1 MAHRPT
7 VRGRL
12 TVAVAIA
19 VTLSSAVIGVTLY
32 LVESR
37 RIERA
42 IDAGL
47 SQELGEFRAL
57 QSENDPTTN
66 KPFASGSRVMTVF
79 LQRNLPDEHE
89 ALYAF
94 GPTGGPLYQGA
105 GDPRLQKSQAFR
117 DAVDELRSS
126 GGTTTVDAG
135 GQEYRIVVQPVTDS
149 TGASAFVVAHNVS
162 ASRQALRELIV
173 TYTLLA
179 AITIIAIAALASSVI
194 ARLLAPLLSLQS
206 TARDISG
213 GDLTTRTPVTGHD
226 DVSDLQIAFNDMLDR
241 VEAAFTAQRQLLDD
255 AGHELRTPLTI
266 LQGHLEVLDPAD
278 TQDVEQTRALLLD
291 EIARMSGL
299 VDDLLM
305 LAKARRPD
313 FVKFAETDVEALTMS
328 ILDRARGLG
337 DRAWILDGVTRSSA
351 ILDPQRM
358 TQAVLQLCQNSV
370 KHTQPGDEIAVG
382 SRVHDGS
389 IELWVRDAGAGVD
402 PTIRDTLFDRFARS
416 GSDDEGFGLGLS
428 IVRAIAVAHGGSVT
442 LDDLVAGV
450 AKGAT
455 FRITIPLTG
464 GGNSS
469 VSELQ

>member
-1 MAHRPT
+1 MARRPT
-7 VRGRL
+7 VRSRL

-19 VTLSSAVIGVTLY
+19 VALSSTVIGLTLY

-57 QSENDPTTN
+57 QDENDPTTN

-79 LQRNLPDEHE
+79 LERNLPDEHE
-89 ALYAF
+89 GLYAF

-105 GDPRLQKSQAFR
+105 GDPRLQTSQTFR
-117 DAVDELRSS
+117 DAVDDLRTS
-126 GGTTTVDAG
+126 GGTTTVTAG
-135 GQEYRIVVQPVTDS
+135 GQDYRIVVQPVADEA
-149 TGASAFVVAHNVS
+149 GNSAFVVAHNLT
-162 ASRQALRELIV
+162 ATRQPLRELIV

-179 AITIIAIAALASSVI
+179 AITIIAVAALASSVI
-194 ARLLAPLLSLQS
+194 GRLLSPLLSLQS

-226 DVSDLQIAFNDMLDR
+226 DVSELQIAFNDMLDR

-278 TQDVEQTRALLLD
+278 PRDVEQTRALLLD

-313 FVKFAETDVEALTMS
+313 FVKFTDTDVEALTIS
-328 ILDRARGLG
+328 VLDRARGLG
-337 DRAWILDGVTRSSA
+337 DRVWVLDGITRSSA
-351 ILDPQRM
+351 MLDPQRI

-389 IELWVRDAGAGVD
+389 IELWVRDSGEGVD
-402 PTIRDTLFDRFARS
+402 PAVRDTVFDRFAR
-416 GSDDEGFGLGLS
+416 GGHDDEGFGLGLS
-428 IVRAIAVAHGGSVT
+428 IVRAIAVAHGGSVM
-442 LDDLVAGV
+442 LDDLTPGQTN
-450 AKGAT
+450 GST
-455 FRITIPLTG
+455 FRMTLPYVLG
-464 GGNSS
+464 GSSS
-469 VSELQ
+469 VSEVR